1 MNKFARLKRQKII
14 FEKLLNKY
22 SDRKQFNKKIN
33 FNQVTKT
40 VKLTFQ
46 SYPIKITILLSVM
59 LLGFA
64 IGTTTHIFDLMNHG
78 WILNPE
84 VPKWK
89 NIFWVSLTFFDFLI
103 VVLLLTKLKLGLLF
117 ANIIIIADV
126 LVNTNFF
133 KFDRLGYDDDYKIY
147 LQVIF
152 LIYVLISSLI
162 VLKLK
167 PWNTV

>member
-1 MNKFARLKRQKII
+1 M
-14 FEKLLNKY
+14 
-22 SDRKQFNKKIN
+22 
-33 FNQVTKT
+33 
-40 VKLTFQ
+40 KLTFQ
-46 SYPIKITILLSVM
+46 SYPAIVKILLSVM

-64 IGTTTHIFDLMNHG
+64 IGTTTHIFDLLNYG

-89 NIFWVSLTFFDFLI
+89 NIFWVSLMFLDFLV
-103 VVLLLTKLKLGLLF
+103 VVLLLTKLKLGLLLS
-117 ANIIIIADV
+117 NIIIITDV

>member
-1 MNKFARLKRQKII
+1 
-14 FEKLLNKY
+14 
-22 SDRKQFNKKIN
+22 
-33 FNQVTKT
+33 

-46 SYPIKITILLSVM
+46 SYPTKVKILLSVM

-64 IGTTTHIFDLMNHG
+64 TGTTTHIFDLLNHG
-78 WILNPE
+78 WLLNSE

-89 NIFWVSLTFFDFLI
+89 NIFWVSLTFLDFI
-103 VVLLLTKLKLGLLF
+103 VVVLLLTKLNFGLLL
-117 ANIIIIADV
+117 ANIVIIADV
-126 LVNTNFF
+126 LINTNFF

-147 LQVIF
+147 LQVVF
-152 LIYVLISSLI
+152 AIYVLISSLI

>member
-1 MNKFARLKRQKII
+1 M
-14 FEKLLNKY
+14 
-22 SDRKQFNKKIN
+22 
-33 FNQVTKT
+33 
-40 VKLTFQ
+40 KLTFQ
-46 SYPIKITILLSVM
+46 SYPAIVKILLSVM

-64 IGTTTHIFDLMNHG
+64 IGTTTHIFDLLNYG

-89 NIFWVSLTFFDFLI
+89 NIFWVSLMFLDFLV
-103 VVLLLTKLKLGLLF
+103 VVLLLTKLKLGLLLS
-117 ANIIIIADV
+117 NIIIITDV
-126 LVNTNFF
+126 LVNTNFL

-147 LQVIF
+147 LQVVF
-152 LIYVLISSLI
+152 AIYVLISSLI